1 MRTPQVMHMSAFKR
15 CCFAGDTVEAVGTA
29 GPVVTLQDGATGFQT
44 SIPRSFLDSDL
55 FDIPDIDLDPDFL
68 TELATPDALVDAS
81 WPHEPQVSSI
91 QDK

>member
-1 MRTPQVMHMSAFKR
+1 MHMSAFKR

-29 GPVVTLQDGATGFQT
+29 GPVVTLQDGAMGFQT
-44 SIPRSFLDSDL
+44 SIPRSFLDADL